1 MNDVQN
7 TEVQAEGA
15 TTLADV
21 EVANIVETTP
31 KKDTPLPKPSKP
43 GAGKAQTKKNQ
54 TGAINARFTPVT
66 RITAGESAT
75 LTWSTISIDP
85 YTFSARGESFNL
97 AWKRNLWQGGS
108 NSMGYLTGLQ
118 LLVVISR
125 PPQISGMLEFK
136 DSTRGA
142 SIRYHVEFGGRL
154 EFPVM
159 TNVIANPVRPRH
171 WSTPVVRTNEA
182 GVVVRYRPIA
192 FNRTADIAEVKVNV
206 FARPGHATFHTPIKP
221 KPRGTSTFAT
231 MAREL
236 SGEYQ
241 FFETLADDLL
251 VVREEADDDP
261 YLAPEAGGEPE
272 EGAFDDYYQDDDID
286 QDHYWIRVWEGT
298 LSPDQPVAIP
308 LNLSVI
314 SDVSDPGSDETTIN
328 QKFERFAHVMPCEEH
343 DGDLGPTIGEYVIH
357 TRLPTGVAASLA
369 HVCLPDDL
377 SDEVALRIFGLSSI
391 LSMAT
396 SALAPLGG
404 PLVSGLVNTVPK
416 LIGNI
421 AGGLLGGKPAD
432 SQPEAN
438 ESAKPAT
445 IGGKI
450 PLARFIQFLK
460 PVAENLIND
469 PTFATL
475 AMQVFDLL
483 SNDSTRAITSIP
495 AAVFV
500 KMRGRVERSLFNRTI
515 TPLNSIINET
525 RIASDRFSYIVEEFG
540 RTNLTREV
548 GTRQNRY
555 FKKFMGAIINRQN
568 TASVS
573 LQDIE
578 AYELT
583 EVEDLAV
590 QSLLESQRRE
600 PISLTMIHG
609 ALKRKSTD
617 DVNLAQSE

>member
-1 MNDVQN
+1 MTDVQN

-15 TTLADV
+15 TTLVDTKAANVV
-21 EVANIVETTP
+21 ELTP
-31 KKDTPLPKPSKP
+31 QKDAPLPQEPKP
-43 GAGKAQTKKNQ
+43 GAGKAQTKRNQ

-66 RITAGESAT
+66 RITAGEAAT
-75 LTWSTISIDP
+75 LTWSSITIDP
-85 YTFSARGESFNL
+85 YTFTARGESFNL

-108 NSMGYLTGLQ
+108 QSMGYLTGLQ
-118 LLVVISR
+118 LQIVITR

-142 SIRYHVEFGGRL
+142 STRYHVDFGGRV

-171 WSTPVVRTNEA
+171 WNTPVVRTNEA
-182 GVVVRYRPIA
+182 GVVVRYRPVA

-221 KPRGTSTFAT
+221 KPRGTSAFAEL
-231 MAREL
+231 ARDL
-236 SGEYQ
+236 S
-241 FFETLADDLL
+241 
-251 VVREEADDDP
+251 VVVQESDDDP
-261 YLAPEAGGEPE
+261 HLAPEAGGEPE
-272 EGAFDDYYQDDDID
+272 EGAFDTYYQDDDID
-286 QDHYWIRVWEGT
+286 QDHYWIRVWQGNLTPGT
-298 LSPDQPVAIP
+298 TVAVP

-314 SDVSDPGSDETTIN
+314 QDVSDPGTDETTIN
-328 QKFERFAHVMPCEEH
+328 QKFERFAHVMPMEEH

-377 SDEVALRIFGLSSI
+377 SDEVALRMFGLSSL
-391 LSMAT
+391 LSIAT
-396 SALAPLGG
+396 SALSSVGG
-404 PLVSGLVNTVPK
+404 PVLSGLVSTVPK

-432 SQPEAN
+432 SQPASN
-438 ESAKPAT
+438 ESAIPASV
-445 IGGKI
+445 GGKI

-460 PVAENLIND
+460 PVAQNLITD
-469 PTFATL
+469 PTFSTL
-475 AMQVFDLL
+475 AMEIFDLL

-495 AAVFV
+495 AAVFI

-515 TPLNSIINET
+515 TPLSSISNQTVIPF
-525 RIASDRFSYIVEEFG
+525 DRFSYIVEEFG
-540 RTNLTREV
+540 RSEATTMV

-555 FKKFMGAIINRQN
+555 FKKFMGSIVNRRN
-568 TASVS
+568 TPSIS
-573 LQDIE
+573 LSEIE

-583 EVEDLAV
+583 EEEDRAV
-590 QSLLESQRRE
+590 QDLLESQRRV
-600 PISLTMIHG
+600 PISLTSLHG
-609 ALKRKSTD
+609 ALKRST
-617 DVNLAQSE
+617 